1 MKKNQ
6 KVNKVFRDPIHG
18 YIHFDDANL
27 YKLVESKEM
36 QRLKRIYQLGGSF
49 QVFPTAEH
57 SRFSHS
63 IGAYQ
68 IVSRIIDEVDGIK
81 NALTALD
88 QIVLK
93 TAVLLHDLGH
103 GPFSHAFEMVH
114 KIKHEEYTKAII
126 NSNSE
131 VNKILKAIDPKLPS
145 LLSQVYEG
153 KYKNEIVNQLV
164 SSQLD
169 ADRMDYLLRD
179 AYFCGTPYGSFDIGR
194 ILRVMMVNKGKI
206 VFKESGIPAIE
217 DYLVGRYHMY
227 KQVYLHP
234 RSLSFE
240 LILVGMI
247 KRFIELKQQKYKF
260 KSDYAGIECLVSNS
274 KITTNEYHDLDD
286 NLIYFYAKQMMKEK
300 DPILSELATRF
311 IDRKLLDHISVKNE
325 KEASAIEKQVTKKGY
340 NKNYFVYKEHLI
352 AEVYK
357 KYGVKDNQEI
367 LILKKDGKIVPL
379 VKASAIVA
387 ALNHEAQLTSE
398 EYLVFYKP

>member
-1 MKKNQ
+1 MKKTLI
-6 KVNKVFRDPIHG
+6 VNKVFRDPIHG

-68 IVSRIIDEVDGIK
+68 IVTRIIDEVDGIK
-81 NALTALD
+81 NALSDLD

-126 NSNSE
+126 NSSSE
-131 VNKILKAIDPKLPS
+131 VNKILKSINPKLPS
-145 LLSQVYEG
+145 MLSQVYDG

-247 KRFIELKQQKYKF
+247 KRFIELNQQKYKF
-260 KSDYAGIECLVSNS
+260 LSDYSSIECLVSNS
-274 KITTNEYHDLDD
+274 KIATNEYHDLDD

-300 DPILSELATRF
+300 DSILSELATRF
-311 IDRKLLDHISVKNE
+311 IDRKLLDHVSVKNE
-325 KEASAIEKQVTKKGY
+325 KEASLIEKKIVKKGY
-340 NKNYFVYKEHLI
+340 NPNYFIYKEHLI

-367 LILKKDGKIVPL
+367 LIYKKDGKILPL
-379 VKASAIVA
+379 IKASAIVA

-398 EYLVFYKP
+398 EYLVFYKS

>member
-1 MKKNQ
+1 MNKIN
-6 KVNKVFRDPIHG
+6 KVDKVFRDPIHG
-18 YIHFDDANL
+18 YIYFDDANL

-68 IVSRIIDEVDGIK
+68 IVTRIIEEVEGIK
-81 NALTALD
+81 TSLNTLD

-114 KIKHEEYTKAII
+114 KIKHEEYTKLII
-126 NSNSE
+126 KGNSE
-131 VNKILKAIDPKLPS
+131 VNQILKSINPKLPE
-145 LLSQVYEG
+145 LLAQVYDR

-194 ILRVMMVNKGKI
+194 ILRVMLVNKGKI

-247 KRFIELKQQKYKF
+247 KRFIELKKQSYNF
-260 KSDYAGIECLVSNS
+260 KSDYSHLECLVNNTKVS
-274 KITTNEYHDLDD
+274 ITEYHELDD
-286 NLIYFYAKQMMKEK
+286 NLIYFYAKQMMKES
-300 DPILSELATRF
+300 DNILVELATRF
-311 IDRKLLDHISVKNE
+311 IDRKLLKHVSVKNE
-325 KEASAIEKQVTKKGY
+325 KEASLIEKQVSKKGY
-340 NKNYFVYKEHLI
+340 NPKYFLYKEHLI

-367 LILKKDGKIVPL
+367 LIAKKDGKIVPL
-379 VKASAIVA
+379 VKASSIVA

-398 EYLVFYKP
+398 EYLVFFKP

>member
-1 MKKNQ
+1 MKKSQ

-68 IVSRIIDEVDGIK
+68 IVSRIVDEVDGIK
-81 NALTALD
+81 NALSALD

-260 KSDYAGIECLVSNS
+260 KSDYASIECLVSNS

-286 NLIYFYAKQMMKEK
+286 NLIYFYAKQMMEEK

-367 LILKKDGKIVPL
+367 LIFKKDGKIVPL